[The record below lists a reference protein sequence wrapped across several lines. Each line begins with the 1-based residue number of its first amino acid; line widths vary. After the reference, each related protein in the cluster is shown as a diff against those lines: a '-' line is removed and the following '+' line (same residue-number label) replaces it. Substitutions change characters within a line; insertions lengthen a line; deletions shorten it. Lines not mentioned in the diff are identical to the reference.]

1 MVNPTTMSRRRHFR
15 GSFVSLFVIFAPQ
28 LVRAADDFHALPPD
42 KLSRYR
48 IDLRRNF
55 FTNDQAVDKAR
66 AQLTHTLSELE
77 KLKEHVRDSGEN
89 LLRAF
94 QLQDEVLTQFSRLY
108 DYFYLKFAIDTTNRP
123 SLEESEKLEAEV
135 TRRTAFLDAE
145 LRQLDERTF
154 SILTAS
160 APSLEK
166 YRFAAREKQRSRPF
180 ALSVPEEELLQS
192 LLPFVT
198 GWPYELY
205 QNLLERTSF
214 ETVAGLNPQ
223 KQWERLARNPD
234 RDVRKAAFEN
244 RFKGFE
250 KQRDLYAFALL
261 QLVKARQRIAQLHHF
276 ADAPSEVY
284 FRSSIDET
292 DLRNLLRQVGEQT
305 LLLKHYQQLR
315 AEHALKSLGYS
326 EVHRWDL
333 EATPGLSQP
342 RFTIDQATEIIRNA
356 VAPLGSQFGT
366 ELKQLLDP
374 RNGRIDIVPG
384 PHRKSGGF
392 SKGFI
397 GVPSVFFSGG
407 FEGSYNDM
415 RVLAHEATHAV
426 HRQLMTNAGVL
437 PIYAEG
443 PHYLF
448 ETYAIFT
455 ELLFADYLVSSEPDP
470 KRKLYFL
477 EKFFDD
483 KGMELFYG
491 AQDAALEQAI
501 YDGVGDGTIKNAD
514 DLDAVSEKITRQ
526 YSIWVDSPSA
536 LKDRWMTA
544 GLLYEDPLY
553 YFNYLYAGAVSL
565 RLYALYLND
574 PQSFA
579 PKYSEL
585 MRHGFDAPAGEL
597 LKKYLGIDLKSPELV
612 SDSVALLRKR
622 LKDLEIKYS
631 SAKKST
637 QPPK

>member
-1 MVNPTTMSRRRHFR
+1 MADPSTMIFRHYLR
-15 GSFVSLFVIFAPQ
+15 GSFVPFLVILAPQ
-28 LVRAADDFHALPPD
+28 LVRAADEFHALPPD
-42 KLSRYR
+42 KLPQYR

-55 FTNDQAVDKAR
+55 FANDQAIDKAR
-66 AQLTHTLSELE
+66 AQLTQTLSELE
-77 KLKEHVRDSGEN
+77 KLKGHVRDSGEN
-89 LLRAF
+89 LLHAF
-94 QLQDEVLTQFSRLY
+94 QLQDQVLIQFNRLY
-108 DYFYLKFAIDTTNRP
+108 DYFYLKFAIDTTNRA

-135 TRRTAFLDAE
+135 TRRTAFLDVE
-145 LRQLDERTF
+145 LKQLDGRMF
-154 SILTAS
+154 STLATSRPA
-160 APSLEK
+160 LEK
-166 YRFAAREKQRSRPF
+166 YRFAAQEKERSRPF
-180 ALSVPEEELLQS
+180 ALPLPEEELLQS
-192 LLPFVT
+192 LLPFIT

-205 QNLLERTSF
+205 QSLLDRTSF
-214 ETVAGLNPQ
+214 EPVAGLNPQ
-223 KQWERLARNPD
+223 KQREALARNSD
-234 RDVRKAAFEN
+234 RKVRKAAFEN

-250 KQRDLYAFALL
+250 QERDLYAFALV
-261 QLVKARQRIAQLHHF
+261 QLVKARQRVAQLHHF

-284 FRSSIDET
+284 FRSGIDEA
-292 DLRNLLRQVGEQT
+292 DLRNLLRQVSEQT
-305 LLLKHYQQLR
+305 GLLKRYQQLR
-315 AEHALKSLGYS
+315 AENVRKSLGYS

-333 EATPGLSQP
+333 EANPDSSAP
-342 RFTIDQATEIIRNA
+342 RFTIDQATKIIRNA
-356 VAPLGSQFGT
+356 VAPLGPRFGS
-366 ELKQLLDP
+366 ELEQLLDP

-392 SKGFI
+392 SKGFV

-407 FEGSYNDM
+407 FEGSYNDV

-448 ETYAIFT
+448 ETFAVFT
-455 ELLFADYLVSSEPDP
+455 ELLFADYLVSSDSDP

-501 YDGVGDGTIKNAD
+501 YDGVAAGTIKNAD

-526 YSIWVDSPSA
+526 YSIWTDSPGA

-553 YFNYLYAGAVSL
+553 YFNYLYAGAASL
-565 RLYALYLND
+565 RLYALYLKD
-574 PQSFA
+574 PRSFA
-579 PKYSEL
+579 PKYDEL
-585 MRHGFDAPAGEL
+585 MGHGFDAPADEL

-612 SDSVALLRKR
+612 SDSVVLLREK
-622 LKDLEIKYS
+622 LKDLEKMYS
-631 SAKKST
+631 SAEKST
-637 QPPK
+637 PPPK